1 MTWIIF
7 TGYIHV
13 SKKTD
18 LLHCNMCV
26 VAMWLSGK
34 CHCSKWLWIL
44 SFYQCE
50 LLQMHLFITD
60 VSHFMWHSFT
70 REKKQQILTFTQR
83 ILFSGTC
90 KKIRNMT
97 RMVVKK
103 TFLVRVFSIIN
114 WTFSTFFR
122 HIFLG
127 QKLISWELKSVLCIR
142 QKFFYDEKYFAWK
155 AQIYGKNTVFV
166 KWICVKFYC
175 YLGHAGKKHS
185 NFF

>member
-1 MTWIIF
+1 MCRCYVTFGKMPLFKVVVNIIF
-7 TGYIHV
+7 LSVWAASNASLYNGCQPFHVAFIHKR
-13 SKKTD
+13 KKTTD
-18 LLHCNMCV
+18 INLHTTNFIQ
-26 VAMWLSGK
+26 W
-34 CHCSKWLWIL
+34 H
-44 SFYQCE
+44 
-50 LLQMHLFITD
+50 LQENTEYD
-60 VSHFMWHSFT
+60 ENGS
-70 REKKQQILTFTQR
+70 
-83 ILFSGTC
+83 
-90 KKIRNMT
+90 
-97 RMVVKK
+97 KK